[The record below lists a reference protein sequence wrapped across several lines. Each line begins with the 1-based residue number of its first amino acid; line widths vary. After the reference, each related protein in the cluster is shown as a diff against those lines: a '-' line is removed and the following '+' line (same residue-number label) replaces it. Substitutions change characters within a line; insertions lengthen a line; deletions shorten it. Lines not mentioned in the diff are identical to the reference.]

1 MSSDKLIYLVSV
13 EPSERDS
20 LTRYFKK
27 HQFNARIFETLA
39 AAEAAVGEEAPHLIV
54 LAGSNIPSPEIC
66 RFGAAVERLCPA
78 PIIALLTK
86 LQVSIVSEMAE
97 SDNLWTAEYPI
108 SLREI
113 RASVNEAFEE
123 LAES

>member
-20 LTRYFKK
+20 LTRYFRK
-27 HQFNARIFETLA
+27 HQFNAQIFESLA
-39 AAEAAVGEEAPHLIV
+39 AAEAAVSEQAPELIV
-54 LAGSNIPSPEIC
+54 LAGSRIPSPEIC
-66 RFGAAVERLCPA
+66 KFGAAVERSCSA

-97 SDNLWTAEYPI
+97 SENLWTAEYPI
-108 SLREI
+108 TLREI

-123 LAES
+123 LAEG